1 MNQATAPVKLLIL
14 SDIHFAGAAE
24 RSRGN
29 DYELVAI
36 QKPFTRAIAQAYRHH
51 IWMRDPFCR
60 STQFDQFMANPP
72 AADLVVVNG
81 DYTCDTGF
89 IGLADPFAHA
99 SAVECLDRLRAQYGD
114 RLHLVIGDHEAGK
127 KTMFSGRGGM
137 RLASWV
143 ATLQLGI
150 QPLWQVNVGRYV
162 LLSVASPLL
171 ALPAN
176 QPDARPDEWPEWQRL
191 REAHLAE
198 IRAAFAGLPDDRKI
212 LFFCHDPT
220 ALPFLAQE
228 EAVRRRCGQI
238 EQTIIGHLHS
248 ELILWK
254 TRLLSGLPPI
264 RCLGRSVTKFSS
276 AIHQA
281 RSWKP
286 FKVRLCP
293 ALAGIELLND
303 GGYFTV
309 ALDPDAQRPA
319 EFKFHPLRRHK
330 N

>member
-1 MNQATAPVKLLIL
+1 MNPLQLIIL
-14 SDIHFAGAAE
+14 SDIHYTGAAE
-24 RSRGN
+24 CARGN
-29 DYELVAI
+29 DYEL
-36 QKPFTRAIAQAYRHH
+36 QAIASPGLRLVARLYRHYV
-51 IWMRDPFCR
+51 WMRHPLSRGAFLDRFL
-60 STQFDQFMANPP
+60 AEAGP
-72 AADLVVVNG
+72 ADAVVVDG
-81 DYTCDTGF
+81 DHSGNSAF
-89 IGLADPFAHA
+89 MGLSDPASLA
-99 SAVECLDRLRAQYGD
+99 SAQECLAKITARYGD
-114 RLHLVIGDHEAGK
+114 RAHFVFGDHELGK
-127 KTMFSGRGGM
+127 LAMFSGKGGM
-137 RLASWV
+137 FLASWR
-143 ATLQLGI
+143 ACTEQLG
-150 QPLWQVNVGRYV
+150 LKRFWQVTLGNYV
-162 LLSVASPLL
+162 LMGVTSPLL
-171 ALPAN
+171 ALPASRSDV
-176 QPDARPDEWPEWQRL
+176 QPGELPEWERL
-191 REAHLAE
+191 RAEHLAE
-198 IRAAFAGLPDDRKI
+198 IRAAFDALQSHQRV
-212 LFFCHDPT
+212 LLFCHDPT

-319 EFKFHPLRRHK
+319 EFKFHPLRRQK